1 MPHNDTKAT
10 AYDISVI
17 IPVYNTRYLQRP
29 LLSLQKQNFSGK
41 LEIIL
46 VDDASPE
53 NVPAAVKACWNE
65 NLAPPVYI
73 RHDTNKGPG
82 ESRNTGLQ
90 AATGEYVAFID
101 HDDEIHPDY
110 FVKLYQAAKDKKADF
125 VSCGVLQRLPDGK
138 QRIYADKSWD
148 IVGAE
153 NVLSVMTQFK
163 LNIATWGSLV
173 RRDLIESHKIRF
185 GSVEFEDIL
194 FFFQVVCYCR
204 HYVAISDLLYLFY
217 TNPDSLS
224 QTPVEH
230 KGYSYFEGLPT
241 ILPKIKDMV
250 ARIGENCPFVKAKER
265 QIYLFFLRLS
275 LLTLRQEQAKLAPE
289 EYERRLERSLR
300 EHFGEDYIYIRTFL
314 DLNDFLRGEWETL
327 RQNIGKLTKD
337 VAVGV
342 NAMGRELNKPLI

>member
-1 MPHNDTKAT
+1 MPRNDAKAS
-10 AYDISVI
+10 APDISVI
-17 IPVYNTRYLQRP
+17 IPIYRTHYLQRP
-29 LLSLQKQNFSGK
+29 LKSLQRQNFSGR

-53 NVPAAVKACWNE
+53 DVPTAVKACWDKNI
-65 NLAPPVYI
+65 APPVYI
-73 RHDTNKGPG
+73 RHDANKGPG
-82 ESRNTGLQ
+82 EARNTGLQ

-101 HDDEIHPDY
+101 HDDEIHPNY
-110 FVKLYQAAKDKKADF
+110 FAKLHRTAKEKKADF

-138 QRIYADKSWD
+138 QRVYSDKNWD
-148 IVGAE
+148 IVGGE
-153 NVLSVMTQFK
+153 NVLSLMTQFN

-173 RRDLIESHKIRF
+173 RRDLVESNQIRF
-185 GSVEFEDIL
+185 GKVEFEDIL
-194 FFFQVVCYCR
+194 FFFQVVCHCR
-204 HYVAISDLLYLFY
+204 HYVAVPDLLYLFY

-241 ILPKIKDMV
+241 ILPRIKKLV
-250 ARIGENCPFVKAKER
+250 AEIGKKHAFVLARER

-300 EHFGEDYIYIRTFL
+300 EHFGDDYIYIRTFL
-314 DLNDFLRGEWETL
+314 DLNDFLRGEWESL
-327 RQNIGKLTKD
+327 RQNMSKLAKD